1 MRDRLAYFLR
11 TYTRS
16 SEAHGSTPV
25 YLNAIRL
32 MCNNNLQSVE
42 VSFVDLS
49 MVQPQIAIWLADE
62 PSILIDCFN
71 TVFLPLSPPV

>member
-1 MRDRLAYFLR
+1 
-11 TYTRS
+11 
-16 SEAHGSTPV
+16 
-25 YLNAIRL
+25 